1 MLALAAGTAV
11 VVLAA
16 TAAVADKG
24 SAVAQA
30 PPRSDS
36 PPTISGTPQEG
47 SALTANEGRWTG
59 QPTFAFTWLRCDRS
73 GGACSAIS
81 GATSRTYTPARVDA
95 GNTLRVRVRATNSD
109 GSRNATSVPTA
120 VIRPGQRPGRGCDAN
135 APLQVQ
141 NLSAPERLQ
150 ITPGTIIPL
159 VVGRSTTS
167 ITVRFQVTCKGK
179 PVQGALLYAAAVP
192 FNQFSS
198 VEQPTGADGS
208 AQLTMSRQSGFPAAR
223 RQQLLVV
230 FARARKPGENLL
242 GGISTRRLVSFRVD
256 LSGEQ
261 QRISWGSG
269 PTIPPRSRNFARPE
283 RFWSRRRR
291 LLPDDG
297 LTRTDMAAGGAA
309 ATSGRCRLL
318 VRLRSPQSPIG
329 WAKVHS

>member
-16 TAAVADKG
+16 VAAVADKG

-30 PPRSDS
+30 PPRNDS

-150 ITPGTIIPL
+150 ITPGTISPSP
-159 VVGRSTTS
+159 VTRSTTS
-167 ITVRFQVTCKGK
+167 VTVRFQVTCKGK
-179 PVQGALLYAAAVP
+179 PVQGALLNAAAVP

-198 VEQPTGADGS
+198 AEQPTGADGS
-208 AQLTMSRQSGFPAAR
+208 AQLTMSRLRGFPAAR
-223 RQQLLVV
+223 QQQLLVI
-230 FARARKPGENLL
+230 FARARKPGENPL

-256 LSGEQ
+256 LS
-261 QRISWGSG
+261 
-269 PTIPPRSRNFARPE
+269 
-283 RFWSRRRR
+283 
-291 LLPDDG
+291 
-297 LTRTDMAAGGAA
+297 
-309 ATSGRCRLL
+309 
-318 VRLRSPQSPIG
+318 
-329 WAKVHS
+329 